1 MEYPRTLYLNNDIQ
15 DSKALIDTVA
25 CAIANFE
32 HYAKELGIDEKLIES
47 IKADFVQI

>member
-25 CAIANFE
+25 CAIANFG